1 MIWGLD
7 MIKMGV
13 ENEMEGL
20 QNKEGDHL
28 AGKDTGDGIV
38 EKPSII
44 VICGPTGIG
53 KTASAIGLSL
63 ALNGRVI
70 SADSMQVYRYMDI
83 GTAKPTAEER
93 AVVHHD
99 LIDVVDPDEDFDAA
113 RFSAMAD
120 GFIRDYRREGI
131 VPVVAG
137 GTGLYIKSLV
147 SGLFRARPVDRLV
160 MESLEA
166 LADGLGSV
174 AMHERLQGVDPKAAE
189 KIHPNDRFRILRA
202 LEVFETTGKPISA
215 CQESHGFSD
224 RPYRVLK
231 IGLAMEREALYRRID
246 TRVDLMVEQGL
257 AAEVDSLIKRG
268 YSTSLKS
275 MGSLGYRHMAT
286 YLEGSWPFD
295 EALTLLKRDTRR
307 YAKRQMTWFRAD
319 QEIHWFAPADLKGM
333 LDLAKTFLEE
343 GNK

>member
-1 MIWGLD
+1 M
-7 MIKMGV
+7 
-13 ENEMEGL
+13 
-20 QNKEGDHL
+20 
-28 AGKDTGDGIV
+28 DTGADIL

-53 KTASAIGLSL
+53 KTASAIGLSR
-63 ALNGRVI
+63 ALNGHII

-93 AVVHHD
+93 AAAHHD
-99 LIDVVDPDEDFDAA
+99 LIDVADPDEDFDAA

-120 GFIRDYRREGI
+120 GFIRGYRREGI

-160 MESLEA
+160 MENLEKQ
-166 LADGLGSV
+166 ADELGSP
-174 AMHERLQGVDPKAAE
+174 AMHERLRSVDPRAAE

-202 LEVFETTGKPISA
+202 LEVFETTGEPISA
-215 CQESHGFSD
+215 CHETHGFSD

-231 IGLAMEREALYRRID
+231 IGLAMERATLYRRID
-246 TRVDLMVEQGL
+246 GRVDQMIEQGL
-257 AAEVDSLIKRG
+257 IAEVEALIRKG
-268 YSTSLKS
+268 YSPTLKS
-275 MGSLGYRHMAT
+275 MGSLGYRHMAAFLDGT
-286 YLEGSWPFD
+286 WSFED
-295 EALTLLKRDTRR
+295 AVNLLKRDTRR

-319 QEIHWFAPADLKGM
+319 QDIHWFSPDDLSGM
-333 LDLAKTFLEE
+333 IDLAGAFLRE
-343 GNK
+343 GRI